1 MLAAGCLMS
10 SFSLSA
16 CGSANYLD
24 PSTIF
29 TDQSGLTINKKSV
42 SFSEKHLTKLFENGT
57 AEKGFT
63 VSYTVEGDRKDYLWV
78 NSGGLYVEQ
87 EDGTWH
93 NIIIFHDPWKS
104 EVNVDAYAKIWIVQ
118 GTTNLE
124 DEEGNSFAQDSTGA
138 GFLTTLPFS
147 VSSNPINVEIA
158 YYKEAYYFRL
168 DKTYSVKLDINSDI
182 MDSIRIDINK
192 LFASGEKKIG
202 FRTAETPATFNK
214 ISYEIGDEAALKAIK
229 SMKLNG

>member
-1 MLAAGCLMS
+1 MS
-10 SFSLSA
+10 AFSFSS

-29 TDQSGLTINKKSV
+29 ADQSGLTVDKKSV

-57 AEKGFT
+57 AEEGFA

-87 EDGTWH
+87 TDGTWH
-93 NIIIFHDPWKS
+93 NIVIFHNPWKS
-104 EVNVDAYAKIWIVQ
+104 EVNIDAYAQIWIVQ
-118 GTTNLE
+118 GTTNPD
-124 DEEGNSFAQDSTGA
+124 DEEGNSFSQDSTGA
-138 GFLTTLPFS
+138 SFLTTLPFS

-168 DKTYSVKLDINSDI
+168 DKTYSVKLDADSDFA
-182 MDSIRIDINK
+182 DSIRIDVNK
-192 LFASGEKKIG
+192 LFVSGERKIG
-202 FRTAETPATFNK
+202 FRTAETPATFSK
-214 ISYEIGDEAALKAIK
+214 ISCEIGDEAALKAIK
-229 SMKLNG
+229 SMKLNV